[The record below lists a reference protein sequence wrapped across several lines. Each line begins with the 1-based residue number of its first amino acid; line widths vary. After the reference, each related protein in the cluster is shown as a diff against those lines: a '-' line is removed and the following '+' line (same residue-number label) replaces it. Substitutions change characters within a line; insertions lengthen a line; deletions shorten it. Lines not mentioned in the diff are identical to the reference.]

1 MSLKPI
7 RPHLRTIH
15 NGSISTVRTQVN
27 IPPGGEL
34 TVPDVV
40 AEQLQR
46 DHSAFKDGEAPQ
58 SLLDVLATVEEIL
71 APDVAPEASDSSLSA
86 PESDAKPKAAPK
98 AVKSKKG

>member
-58 SLLDVLATVEEIL
+58 SLLDALATVEEIL
-71 APDVAPEASDSSLSA
+71 APEAPDEALSA